1 MNFDEYE
8 KRYETQYAEFARI
21 VRDILEKAIDGAD
34 GVPRPQS
41 MQCRAKKADHLKL
54 KLEARGLLDAPFIE
68 DEIKDLAGA
77 RLIFYTNTDVDAFL
91 STRSSFLKISKS
103 TGTRREFITR
113 SRKTRTNATRPSTTP

>member
-21 VRDILEKAIDGAD
+21 VRDILEKAIDDAD

-41 MQCRAKKADHLKL
+41 IQCQAKKADHLKL

-91 STRSSFLKISKS
+91 NSRLIPENFEVHWDETRIHHP
-103 TGTRREFITR
+103 I
-113 SRKTRTNATRPSTTP
+113 RKTRTNATRPSTTP